1 MAPRGKVI
9 PFPKSPPPPPPPA
22 PEAPDGLVEI
32 WRCRNQAEALVIRSV
47 LDSEGIS
54 SALRSNLSPSVHP
67 FSVGYQACA
76 VILVP
81 APEAERARRTLT
93 ARRRHLHRV
102 RPSPE
107 AAAPPSRTSRS

>member
-1 MAPRGKVI
+1 M
-9 PFPKSPPPPPPPA
+9 
-22 PEAPDGLVEI
+22 PDGLVEI